1 MGTSPSVERELFFG
15 NTKIIMS
22 RCDLAFIAAALA
34 IAIGGCMGVY
44 SRISPEPAYAK
55 APPASAAPPVAIPAA
70 ANTQV

>member
-1 MGTSPSVERELFFG
+1 
-15 NTKIIMS
+15 MS
-22 RCDLAFIAAALA
+22 RCDLEFIAAALA